1 MESTEPEQTGM
12 ESTEPT
18 PAETEPAGAAPAD
31 AESADADAQADP
43 LTGFVTDPAAR
54 AELARRMT
62 ELADLIEE
70 AGEALG
76 EILEGVQRGQRG

>member
-12 ESTEPT
+12 ESTGPET
-18 PAETEPAGAAPAD
+18 AETEPAGAA
-31 AESADADAQADP
+31 SADADSVDADEQADP
-43 LTGFVTDPAAR
+43 LAGFVTDPGAR
-54 AELARRMT
+54 AELARRMA

-76 EILEGVQRGQRG
+76 EILESVQRGQPG